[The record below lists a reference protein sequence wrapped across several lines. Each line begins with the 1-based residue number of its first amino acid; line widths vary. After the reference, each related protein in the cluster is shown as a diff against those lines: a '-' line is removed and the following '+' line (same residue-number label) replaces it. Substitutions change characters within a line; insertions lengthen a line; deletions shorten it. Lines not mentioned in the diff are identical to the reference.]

1 MPVILAKTAGFCFGV
16 DRAVKQVYDLLEQ
29 GKRVCTLGPIIHN
42 THLVADLERRG
53 VRTVTSPAEVG
64 EGETL
69 VIRSH
74 GVPAS
79 VYAQIEEAGIDWVDA
94 TCPFVAKIHQIVR
107 ERSEA
112 GDLVLVAGDPN
123 HPEVVGIVGHCPG
136 EVRVFSTAGELRRLA
151 KEGDFSDRPVSMV
164 SQTTFNVALWKEAV
178 AEAEAL
184 PLEERKERN
193 KIYRNYGK

>member
-74 GVPAS
+74 GVPA
-79 VYAQIEEAGIDWVDA
+79 
-94 TCPFVAKIHQIVR
+94 
-107 ERSEA
+107 
-112 GDLVLVAGDPN
+112 
-123 HPEVVGIVGHCPG
+123 
-136 EVRVFSTAGELRRLA
+136 
-151 KEGDFSDRPVSMV
+151 
-164 SQTTFNVALWKEAV
+164 
-178 AEAEAL
+178 
-184 PLEERKERN
+184 
-193 KIYRNYGK
+193 